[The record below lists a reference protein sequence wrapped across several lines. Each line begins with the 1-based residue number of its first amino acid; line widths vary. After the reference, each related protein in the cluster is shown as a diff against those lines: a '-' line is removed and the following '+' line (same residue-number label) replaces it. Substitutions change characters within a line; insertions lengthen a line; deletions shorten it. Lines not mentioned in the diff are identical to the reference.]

1 MPTETRTC
9 ARATPDGLCGHLP
22 NDHRLDSEDG
32 SGYCT
37 ARIDEVDTPIYKG
50 PIRCSCI
57 GWRSQEQQEL
67 WLELAACIGTADD
80 VAGNPQE
87 RMGALMELRLVAKDL
102 LELYPNGE
110 PSHAH

>member
-57 GWRSQEQQEL
+57 GWRSQEQQGAWEWLDEL
-67 WLELAACIGTADD
+67 LSSDNDD
-80 VAGNPQE
+80 EDFGP
-87 RMGALMELRLVAKDL
+87 VAKRL
-102 LELYPNGE
+102 LEVNP
-110 PSHAH
+110 